1 MRHWKT
7 VLRVSRTS
15 ALLLV
20 TSESGDLLKA
30 RLPLPPKHPRA
41 LLTLLEGLALWDGAG
56 LRVVVS
62 VSGSSTDWLGSG
74 LFGDELFPGESQ
86 LVQFDVELTRFAA
99 CLLGRWS
106 SAARNQPVAIE
117 AAVDR
122 ELDLYVATFQSIMR
136 DGADDSGL
144 DAVVD
149 GIAAKPG
156 LNHGSALILLTCKL
170 IGVPAAVASV
180 DAELLKVP
188 FDLEVK
194 VWLQAMQT
202 SSLADLRCLLMKRQ
216 GHCRQMVTPGL
227 YEYTIG
233 VMAPALDTDLRAIF
247 GPGPQ
252 LTDSQLHDL
261 ALVVA
266 NNALQLV
273 PAARQVWD
281 CVTPA
286 EIGRR
291 SERTPI
297 EIAARAVAVEFDRQR
312 VLELIRSAWRAQD
325 ADRSRKRHR
334 SGRDDDTDSV
344 AKYVRMSSSDS

>member
-1 MRHWKT
+1 MTGRHDLTRNQISWN
-7 VLRVSRTS
+7 TS
-15 ALLLV
+15 
-20 TSESGDLLKA
+20 SA
-30 RLPLPPKHPRA
+30 RIQLRA
-41 LLTLLEGLALWDGAG
+41 LIGVLLYQS
-56 LRVVVS
+56 R
-62 VSGSSTDWLGSG
+62 
-74 LFGDELFPGESQ
+74 GE
-86 LVQFDVELTRFAA
+86 QFDDELTRFAA
-99 CLLGRWS
+99 CFWARWT
-106 SAARNQPVAIE
+106 AVARNQPGAI
-117 AAVDR
+117 AAAIDR
-122 ELDLYVATFQSIMR
+122 DLDRYVTTLQSIMR

-149 GIAAKPG
+149 GIAAKPC
-156 LNHGSALILLTCKL
+156 LNHGSTLILLTCKL
-170 IGVPAAVASV
+170 IGVPAAPASV
-180 DAELLKVP
+180 DAELLKMP

-202 SSLADLRCLLMKRQ
+202 SSLADLRCLLMRRQ
-216 GHCRQMVTPGL
+216 GHCRQMVTPDL
-227 YEYTIG
+227 FEYTMG
-233 VMAPALDTDLRAIF
+233 VLAPALDTDLRAIF

-281 CVTPA
+281 SA
-286 EIGRR
+286 MIGRR

-297 EIAARAVAVEFDRQR
+297 EIAARTVAIEFDQQR

-325 ADRSRKRHR
+325 AERSRKRYR